1 MAKHQASSRPRA
13 DLGALFRS
21 WGAQFQG
28 LNLND
33 PAVWPPIP
41 RYVLLVGVAVLA
53 VVALW
58 FVWLTGVND
67 ELTAARGNEERLR
80 ADYQKKVA
88 QAVNLDLLKQQREQ
102 VQQYVTL
109 LEKQLPSKAEMDA
122 LLSDINQAGLGRSL
136 QFELFRPGQIVLR
149 DYYAELPITLRVSGR
164 YHDMGAFASDV
175 AHLSRIVTLNNVS
188 IAPSKD
194 GGLTMDAIARTY
206 RYLDAEE
213 QASQKKAAQAA
224 AAKKKK

>member
-1 MAKHQASSRPRA
+1 MAKHQPSSRQRA
-13 DLGALFRS
+13 DVGALFRS

-109 LEKQLPSKAEMDA
+109 LE
-122 LLSDINQAGLGRSL
+122 
-136 QFELFRPGQIVLR
+136 
-149 DYYAELPITLRVSGR
+149 
-164 YHDMGAFASDV
+164 
-175 AHLSRIVTLNNVS
+175 
-188 IAPSKD
+188 
-194 GGLTMDAIARTY
+194 
-206 RYLDAEE
+206 
-213 QASQKKAAQAA
+213 
-224 AAKKKK
+224 